1 MENIIIREMNKNEID
16 VVRKLVLDTF
26 IEFEAPDY
34 SEEGIQSFKDFIFDD
49 EKFLNLKINVIEIE
63 DKIVSM
69 IAIRNRT
76 HIALLFTNKDFHKK
90 GLARKLFND
99 FKSSLKDGDKITVN
113 SSPYA
118 VEVYKKLGF
127 EIIEPEQTV
136 DGIRFTKMMM
146 EI

>member
-1 MENIIIREMNKNEID
+1 MEDIIIREMNKNEID

-49 EKFLNLKINVIEIE
+49 EKFLNLKINVIEID

-127 EIIEPEQTV
+127 EIVEPEQTV

>member
-76 HIALLFTNKDFHKK
+76 HIALLFTNRDFHKK

-136 DGIRFTKMMM
+136 DGIRFTKMMI

>member
-49 EKFLNLKINVIEIE
+49 EKFLNLKINVIEID

-127 EIIEPEQTV
+127 KIVEPEQTV

>member
-16 VVRKLVLDTF
+16 IVRKLVLDTF

-49 EKFLNLKINVIEIE
+49 EKFLNLKINVIEID

-76 HIALLFTNKDFHKK
+76 HIALLFTNRDFHKK

>member
-26 IEFEAPDY
+26 IEFEASDY

-49 EKFLNLKINVIEIE
+49 EKFLNLKINVIEID

-69 IAIRNRT
+69 IAIRNRN
-76 HIALLFTNKDFHKK
+76 HIALLFTNRDFHKK

>member
-16 VVRKLVLDTF
+16 IVRKLVLDTF

-76 HIALLFTNKDFHKK
+76 HIALLFTNRDFHKK

-127 EIIEPEQTV
+127 EIVEPEQTV

>member
-16 VVRKLVLDTF
+16 IVRKLVLDTF

-127 EIIEPEQTV
+127 EIVEPEQTV

>member
-76 HIALLFTNKDFHKK
+76 HIALLFTNRDFHKK

-127 EIIEPEQTV
+127 KIVEPEQTV

>member
-16 VVRKLVLDTF
+16 IVRKLVLDTF

-49 EKFLNLKINVIEIE
+49 EKFLNLKINVIEID

-127 EIIEPEQTV
+127 EIVEPEQTV

>member
-26 IEFEAPDY
+26 IEFEASDY

-49 EKFLNLKINVIEIE
+49 EKFLNLKINVIEID

>member
-49 EKFLNLKINVIEIE
+49 EKFLNLKINVIEID

-127 EIIEPEQTV
+127 EIVEPEQTV

>member
-127 EIIEPEQTV
+127 EIVEPEQTV

>member
-16 VVRKLVLDTF
+16 IVRKLVLDTF

-99 FKSSLKDGDKITVN
+99 FKSGLNDGDKITVN

>member
-49 EKFLNLKINVIEIE
+49 EKFLNLKINVIEIDE
-63 DKIVSM
+63 KIVSM

-76 HIALLFTNKDFHKK
+76 HIALFFTNKDFHKK

-99 FKSSLKDGDKITVN
+99 LKSSLKDGDKITVN

-127 EIIEPEQTV
+127 EIVEPEQTV

>member
-49 EKFLNLKINVIEIE
+49 EKFLNLKINVIEID

-76 HIALLFTNKDFHKK
+76 HIALLFTNRDFHKK

-127 EIIEPEQTV
+127 EIVEPEQTV